1 MLTRKHILMLAF
13 ALVVTGTSLAQ
24 TYTAG
29 DQITLQVS
37 SFSLVATNNAPINL
51 TLGTT
56 IAGSPVG
63 VVTNSDM
70 YVRVS
75 SIVPGGTHRELSARI
90 SNGTVPAG
98 TQITLV
104 SAPCTTTNSGGALG
118 TVITT
123 PIVLDAIDKI
133 LVDNIGTCYTGTGY
147 NDGYRLTYSWQPIP
161 TLTDYSMIKS
171 TVSPVAITVV
181 ITITEHNSN

>member
-1 MLTRKHILMLAF
+1 MLTKKHIFILAI
-13 ALVVTGTSLAQ
+13 ALILVDESFAQ

-29 DQITLQVS
+29 DQISLQVS

-56 IAGSPVG
+56 VAGSPVG

-70 YVRVS
+70 YVRIS
-75 SIVPGGTHRELSARI
+75 SIVPGGTHRELTARI
-90 SNGTVPAG
+90 SNGSVPAG
-98 TQITLV
+98 TQLTLV
-104 SAPCTTTNSGGALG
+104 SAPSTTTNSGGVLG
-118 TVITT
+118 TVTSS
-123 PIVLDAIDKI
+123 PFVLDAIDKI

-147 NDGYRLTYSWQPIP
+147 NDGYRLTYNWQPIP
-161 TLTDYSMIKS
+161 TLTDYGLIKS
-171 TVSPVAITVV
+171 TASPVSITVV